1 MIRPP
6 LHETFPQLT
15 DYRLMDQPERH
26 GDPVV
31 RKLVAVWKKH
41 VSYAYSGD
49 QVDWQI
55 GEDCYLLTAETA
67 DVLYG
72 PGPWDELGY
81 QPGSRPMLEAALR
94 EQIKIGHLTGDRHKA
109 VAIMRFAR
117 DIRNSMPEK
126 HDLFHGGSEEEVI
139 KKGSGMCNEQSRV
152 MIRLAQI
159 AGLPARYVGHIS
171 ADHGCAEIRIDG
183 RWSYFDIRGHHYNAD
198 DGHVASIW
206 ELKCHPGLIERQDPQ
221 AAADI
226 LPGRTRAMTRTQT
239 HPRAITVIAPYRFAD
254 YTWADYAWTHNT
266 ADLRRRLAGH
276 EKTWHAV
283 LAELHQGADFTR
295 AG

>member
-1 MIRPP
+1 MINPP
-6 LHETFPQLT
+6 VHETFPQLR
-15 DYRLMDQPERH
+15 DFRLMDLPRRH
-26 GDPVV
+26 GDPLV
-31 RKLVAVWKKH
+31 RKVVEVWSRNVAI
-41 VSYAYSGD
+41 AYRPE

-67 DVLYG
+67 ETLYG
-72 PGPWDELGY
+72 PGPWDDLDY
-81 QPGSRPMLEAALR
+81 TPGSRPMLEWVLA
-94 EQIKIGHLTGDRHKA
+94 EQIGLDPGAGDRDKA
-109 VAIMRFAR
+109 LAIMRYAR
-117 DIRNSMPEK
+117 DIRAAAPER
-126 HDLFHGGSEEEVI
+126 DIFHGGTEEEI
-139 KKGSGMCNEQSRV
+139 IRKCSGMCNEQSRV